1 MYSDEGNRL
10 VSSSGIKGGLQSKSS
25 RFDSADKK
33 NTTSS
38 SLLGLDRLAAEI
50 RGDQN
55 YERHKHNN
63 YSSNGKYDCRKTTN
77 HESRCSKDDN
87 FERKRDHHQNKLQ
100 KNKRGRDHDHNYD
113 RSYNSGGNYARH
125 DERRRD
131 DYRHS
136 NDMKHRRDRHENR
149 GKNKEYRRDH
159 YIDNTNCHMKS
170 HHQHNNNSNNFCN
183 DHGYNYHCY
192 DGNDS
197 SNKKTTSFT
206 KIELNKKEKKS
217 RNSYNN
223 KNEDYAFDREF
234 YLSEEGTMTEA
245 IDGSYSQYFFG
256 SDDKMAEREEK
267 MHQGTKSTK
276 MGMKQSQMQ
285 RDQSAWEDNR
295 LRVSGAGGY
304 ENLSMNTDEDET
316 RVSLLVHH
324 LKPPFLDGKQ
334 NYSTQLSMVP
344 VIKDPGADMAQ
355 NCVRGSRLL
364 REIRERKGRNKMRTR
379 FWELGGSRM
388 GDAIGIKK
396 EITNDEKKEERNDLD
411 DKVDY
416 KGSSSFGSHI
426 KNKKAGVVSEFSL
439 SKTLNQ
445 QRKFL
450 PIFSVRESLLQV
462 IRDNQI
468 IIVVG
473 ETGSG
478 KTTQLTQYLHES
490 GITKFGM
497 IGCTQ
502 PRRVAAMS
510 VARRVAEEM
519 EVELGTTVGYAIRF
533 EDLTSKDTLIKYMT
547 DGVLLRESLK
557 DGDLDQYS
565 AIIMDEAHER
575 SLSTDVLF
583 GILRR
588 VAAKRRDIKLIITSA
603 TMDANRFSDFF
614 GGVPV
619 FHIPGRTFK
628 VEAFYA
634 RSACEDYVEAAVK
647 QVLTIHLSHP
657 PGDILVFMT
666 GQEDIDAT
674 CEIIAERAAAL
685 ENIKPLLLLPMYS
698 QLPADLQAK
707 IFDKPDNDVR
717 KCIVS
722 TNIAETSLT
731 VDGIK
736 YVIDCGYGKLKV
748 YNSKVGMDA
757 LQITPISQA
766 NANQRMGR
774 AGRTGTGTCFRLY
787 TERQYVT
794 ELLPNQVPEIQRTN
808 LANVVLL
815 LKSLG
820 VANLLDFDFM
830 DPPPQENIL
839 NSMYQLWVLGALDNS
854 GSLTTLG
861 MKMVE
866 FPLDPSLAKMIIT
879 AEKLECTVEVL
890 IVVSM
895 LSVPNV
901 FFRPKDREEE
911 SDNAR
916 EKFMVPESDHL
927 TFLNVYLQWK
937 NHRYSTDWCLEHFI
951 HPKAMVKAREILSQL
966 EDIMSQQKVKKVSC
980 EGSWDVIRKCICS
993 SYFYNSARMKSIGEY
1008 SNMLT
1013 GTKSHLHP
1021 SSALYGLGYT
1031 PDYICYHEVI
1041 LTSKEYMSCVTAVDG
1056 AWLAELGPMFFSVKE
1071 SYASQLQI
1079 CITES
1084 ENPKKID
1091 KLTEGYDVEKMDK
1104 DSSAST
1110 TIPSSSLSSS
1120 SSSPSFFHQIIKK
1133 KKKKRIGL

>member
-1 MYSDEGNRL
+1 MYSNDGNRL
-10 VSSSGIKGGLQSKSS
+10 VPITNMKGGLQIKSS
-25 RFDSADKK
+25 SSSSPSSSSLADNK
-33 NTTSS
+33 NSSTSS
-38 SLLGLDRLAAEI
+38 SLLGLDRLAAEK
-50 RGDQN
+50 RGDSNRKRNN
-55 YERHKHNN
+55 YNN
-63 YSSNGKYDCRKTTN
+63 YSTGNEESCRETTN
-77 HESRCSKDDN
+77 DNSRYSKNDN
-87 FERKRDHHQNKLQ
+87 YVRKRDHQNKHH
-100 KNKRGRDHDHNYD
+100 KKKRNRDRDDDCNYGRNYD
-113 RSYNSGGNYARH
+113 RKYDRDDGRRH
-125 DERRRD
+125 D
-131 DYRHS
+131 
-136 NDMKHRRDRHENR
+136 HRPSDNKKYKKDRHENR
-149 GKNKEYRRDH
+149 DREHNRRDH
-159 YIDNTNCHMKS
+159 HKVNNNYHKKG
-170 HHQHNNNSNNFCN
+170 HHNNNYNNYN
-183 DHGYNYHCY
+183 DFNEKAT
-192 DGNDS
+192 S
-197 SNKKTTSFT
+197 SSFST
-206 KIELNKKEKKS
+206 DVVNSEEKKS
-217 RNSYNN
+217 ISSYTNN
-223 KNEDYAFDREF
+223 KYDDDDAFDREF
-234 YLSEEGTMTEA
+234 YLSEEGIMAEG
-245 IDGSYSQYFFG
+245 INSNDSKYLFG
-256 SDDKMAEREEK
+256 SDEKIAQREEK
-267 MHQGTKSTK
+267 MFQGTKSTK
-276 MGMKQSQMQ
+276 MGIKQSQMQ
-285 RDQSAWEDNR
+285 RDQSAWENNR
-295 LRVSGAGGY
+295 LKVSGAGGY
-304 ENLSMNTDEDET
+304 EKHSINIDEDDT

-324 LKPPFLDGKQ
+324 LKPPFLDGRQ
-334 NYSTQLSMVP
+334 NYSTQLSIVP

-355 NCVRGSRLL
+355 NCVKGSRLL
-364 REIRERKGRNKMRTR
+364 KEIRERKDRNKMRAR

-396 EITNDEKKEERNDLD
+396 EITSEEMKEEKRNAAINLD
-411 DKVDY
+411 AKVDY

-426 KNKKAGVVSEFSL
+426 KNLKAGAVSEFALTKSL
-439 SKTLNQ
+439 KE
-445 QRKFL
+445 QREFL

-468 IIVVG
+468 IIIVG

-510 VARRVAEEM
+510 VAKRVAEEM
-519 EVELGTTVGYAIRF
+519 EVELGSTVGYAIRF

-557 DGDLDQYS
+557 DSDLDQYS

-603 TMDANRFSDFF
+603 TMDSDRFSNFF

-628 VEAFYA
+628 VETFYA

-647 QVLTIHLSHP
+647 QVFTIHLSHP

-685 ENIKPLLLLPMYS
+685 DNIKPLLLLPMYS

-707 IFDKPDNDVR
+707 IFEKSDDDVR

-774 AGRTGTGTCFRLY
+774 AGRTGPGYCFRLY

-820 VANLLDFDFM
+820 VVNLLDFDFM

-839 NSMYQLWVLGALDNS
+839 DSMYQLWVLGALDNS
-854 GSLTTLG
+854 GTLTALG
-861 MKMVE
+861 KKMVE
-866 FPLDPSLAKMIIT
+866 FPLDPSLAKMIIM
-879 AEKLECTVEVL
+879 AEKLECTIEVL

-901 FFRPKDREEE
+901 FFRPKGREEE

-937 NHRYSTDWCLEHFI
+937 SHRYSSSWCQEHFI
-951 HPKAMVKAREILSQL
+951 HPKAMEKAREIHSQL
-966 EDIMSQQKVKKVSC
+966 EDIMSQQKVKQVSC
-980 EGSWDVIRKCICS
+980 GESWDVVRKCICS

-1031 PDYICYHEVI
+1031 PDYVCYHEVVM
-1041 LTSKEYMSCVTAVDG
+1041 TSKEYMSCVTSVDG
-1056 AWLAELGPMFFSVKE
+1056 EWLAELGPMFFSIKE
-1071 SYASQLQI
+1071 SYASQLHLRNN
-1079 CITES
+1079 ER
-1084 ENPKKID
+1084 ENQNKMDQEGKGYNAIDKKID
-1091 KLTEGYDVEKMDK
+1091 EDI
-1104 DSSAST
+1104 SA
-1110 TIPSSSLSSS
+1110 SSS
-1120 SSSPSFFHQIIKK
+1120 SSSSYTQIMKR